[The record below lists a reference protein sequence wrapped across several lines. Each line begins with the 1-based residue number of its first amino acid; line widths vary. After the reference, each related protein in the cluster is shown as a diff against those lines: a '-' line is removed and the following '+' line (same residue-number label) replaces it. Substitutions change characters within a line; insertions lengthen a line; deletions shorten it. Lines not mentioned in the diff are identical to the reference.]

1 MHPVPELHDLL
12 PGSGHGRRAKEA
24 REGSEKMKNQRV
36 QTGKYFMMGN
46 TACAEGAIAAGCEF
60 AAGYPITPATEIANR
75 LAERLPQVGGVFL
88 QMEDEISSIAAIVGA
103 SWTGK
108 KVMTATSG
116 PGISLM
122 LENIGF
128 AIGVETPCVIVNVQ
142 RGAPTTGMPTA
153 GVTGDMVQA
162 KRGSHGDYE
171 IIALCPASPQ
181 EMFDH
186 TILAFNLAEQFRTPV
201 FVLSDAFVGHMREEV
216 VIPEP
221 EKIASAYRKIPQTG
235 EDPQKIK
242 GFLDENVAP
251 MPIFGRGFKA
261 HVTSSCHDEYG
272 RRNLSDLSALDLFV
286 RRLSDKILKHKSEII
301 HVERNDRNAEVVLVS
316 YGAVSRAASAAAIR
330 ALEEG
335 MAVGTFRLITAWP
348 FPEEEVESMA
358 KKAKKVIV
366 LENNLGQLYP
376 YIKAAAAHY
385 ADVYFLPPRVIGEI
399 HDPEEILKKIREVIS

>member
-1 MHPVPELHDLL
+1 M
-12 PGSGHGRRAKEA
+12 KE
-24 REGSEKMKNQRV
+24 KRV

-46 TACAEGAIAAGCEF
+46 IACAEGALAAGCEF

-75 LAERLPQVGGVFL
+75 LAERLPQVGGMFL
-88 QMEDEISSIAAIVGA
+88 QMEDEISSIAAIIGA

-142 RGAPTTGMPTA
+142 RGGPTTGMPTA
-153 GVTGDMVQA
+153 GVPADMVQP

-181 EMFDH
+181 EMFEH
-186 TILAFNLAEQFRTPV
+186 TVLAFNFAEKYRVPV
-201 FVLSDAFVGHMREEV
+201 FLLSDAFVGHMREEV
-216 VIPEP
+216 VIPEA
-221 EKIASAYRKIPQTG
+221 EKIEIVHRRVPEIGT
-235 EDPQKIK
+235 DPQKIK

-251 MPIFGRGFKA
+251 MPIFGKGFRS

-272 RRNLSDLSALDLFV
+272 KRNLSDLTALDNFI
-286 RRLSDKILKHKSEII
+286 RKLSDKILKHKEDIVR
-301 HVERNDRNAEVVLVS
+301 VERDYEGAEVVLVS
-316 YGAVSRAASAAAIR
+316 YGAVSRAAKMAANLAR
-330 ALEEG
+330 EQGLP
-335 MAVGTFRLITAWP
+335 VGTLRLITAWP
-348 FPEEEVESMA
+348 FPGEEIEEMA
-358 KKAKKVIV
+358 RKAKKVMV

-376 YIKAAAAHY
+376 FIKAEAAGH
-385 ADVYFLPPRVIGEI
+385 ADVSFLPPRVIGEI
-399 HDPEEILKKIREVIS
+399 QDPEAILERIREVLK

>member
-1 MHPVPELHDLL
+1 
-12 PGSGHGRRAKEA
+12 
-24 REGSEKMKNQRV
+24 MKGKRV

-46 TACAEGAIAAGCEF
+46 IACAEGALAAGCEF

-75 LAERLPQVGGVFL
+75 LAERLPQVGGMFL
-88 QMEDEISSIAAIVGA
+88 QMEDEISSIAAIIGA

-142 RGAPTTGMPTA
+142 RGGPTTGMPTA
-153 GVTGDMVQA
+153 GVPADMVQP

-181 EMFDH
+181 EMFEH
-186 TILAFNLAEQFRTPV
+186 TVLAFNFAEKYRVPV

-216 VIPEP
+216 VIPEA
-221 EKIASAYRKIPQTG
+221 EKIEIVHRRVPEIGT
-235 EDPQKIK
+235 DPQKIK
-242 GFLDENVAP
+242 GFLDEDVAP
-251 MPIFGRGFKA
+251 MPIFGKGFRS

-272 RRNLSDLSALDLFV
+272 KRNLSDLTALDNFI
-286 RRLSDKILKHKSEII
+286 RKLSDKILKHKEDIVK
-301 HVERNDRNAEVVLVS
+301 VERDYEGAEVVLVS
-316 YGAVSRAASAAAIR
+316 YGAVSRAAKMAANLAR
-330 ALEEG
+330 EQGLP
-335 MAVGTFRLITAWP
+335 VGTLRLITAWP
-348 FPEEEVESMA
+348 FPGEEIEEMA
-358 KKAKKVIV
+358 RKAKKVIV

-376 YIKAAAAHY
+376 FIKAEAAGH
-385 ADVYFLPPRVIGEI
+385 ADVSFLPPRVIGEI
-399 HDPEEILKKIREVIS
+399 QDPEAILERIREVLK

>member
-1 MHPVPELHDLL
+1 M
-12 PGSGHGRRAKEA
+12 SGK
-24 REGSEKMKNQRV
+24 RV
-36 QTGKYFMMGN
+36 LTGKYFMMGN
-46 TACAEGAIAAGCEF
+46 TACAEGAIAAGCEL

-88 QMEDEISSIAAIVGA
+88 QMEDEISSIAAIIGA

-128 AIGVETPCVIVNVQ
+128 AVGVETPCVIVNVQ

-186 TILAFNLAEQFRTPV
+186 TVLAFNYAENYRTPV

-221 EKIASAYRKIPQTG
+221 ERIQTVYRKIPEAG
-235 EDPQKIK
+235 ADPRKIK
-242 GFLDENVAP
+242 GFLDEDVAA

-261 HVTSSCHDEYG
+261 HVTSSCHNEYG
-272 RRNLSDLSALDLFV
+272 QRNLSDLEALDNFV
-286 RRLSDKILKHKSEII
+286 RRLSNKILKHKDEIVL
-301 HVERNDRNAEVVLVS
+301 VEKDYEGAEIVLVS
-316 YGAVSRAASAAAIR
+316 YGAVSRAAAMAAVLAR
-330 ALEEG
+330 KEG
-335 MAVGTFRLITAWP
+335 IPVGTLRLITVWP
-348 FPEEEVESMA
+348 FPGEEIEKMA
-358 KKAKKVIV
+358 RKAKNVIV
-366 LENNLGQLYP
+366 LENNLGQLFP
-376 YIKAAAAHY
+376 YIKAEAAPY
-385 ADVYFLPPRVIGEI
+385 AEVSFQPPSIIGQI
-399 HDPEEILKKIREVIS
+399 HDPEAILKKIREVEK

>member
-1 MHPVPELHDLL
+1 
-12 PGSGHGRRAKEA
+12 
-24 REGSEKMKNQRV
+24 MKGKRV
-36 QTGKYFMMGN
+36 LTGKYFMMGN
-46 TACAEGAIAAGCEF
+46 IACAEGALAAGCEF

-88 QMEDEISSIAAIVGA
+88 QMEDEISSIAAIIGA

-128 AIGVETPCVIVNVQ
+128 AVGVETPCVIVNVQ

-153 GVTGDMVQA
+153 GVDGDMIQA

-171 IIALCPASPQ
+171 IIALCPSSPQ

-186 TILAFNLAEQFRTPV
+186 TVLAFNYAEKYRTPV
-201 FVLSDAFVGHMREEV
+201 FILSDAFVGHMREEV
-216 VIPEP
+216 IIPSP
-221 EKIASAYRKIPQTG
+221 EKIENIYRKIPDPGT
-235 EDPQKIK
+235 DPQKIK
-242 GFLDENVAP
+242 GFLDEDVAP

-272 RRNLSDLSALDLFV
+272 KRNLSDLSALDHFV
-286 RRLSDKILKHKSEII
+286 RMLSNKILKHQHEII
-301 HVERNDRNAEVVLVS
+301 QVEKNYQDAEVVLVS
-316 YGAVSRAASAAAIR
+316 YGGVSRAVSMAAMR
-330 ALEEG
+330 AKEEG
-335 MAVGTFRLITAWP
+335 LPVGTLRIITAWP
-348 FPEEEVESMA
+348 FPEEEIESMA

-385 ADVYFLPPRVIGEI
+385 ADVYFLPPRVLGEI
-399 HDPEEILKKIREVIS
+399 HDPENILKKIREVIP